1 MSEGTMTV
9 GGIFYFYPA
18 RQPDPRAE
26 MWQQG
31 LSNPAVEYFVANPG
45 SGPGD
50 AMDANW
56 KTMIDAGIK
65 AGKVPLG
72 YISTKY
78 GAVSESS
85 IKSQLDKYLLWYGI
99 GGCFYDEASQN
110 VGQLDYYKRLY
121 NMVPGRVVINPGAIP
136 PEGYTKAADTICLFE
151 STIDKWK
158 PETWPAWIR
167 KYPRDKW
174 FAIVMGCN
182 QAQAEAVCKSG
193 AYVGSIYP
201 IERIDSQTVDGFEV
215 LPPYFSMIPRWLKIP
230 EPAPVPSPG
239 ESPNSTEG
247 WSNLTL
253 QEVAAIVGMGPD
265 STLAQVPAEVLS
277 IVHRNR
283 ALEAQIH
290 NAITGATDEEILAD
304 VLRRLKRL

>member
-1 MSEGTMTV
+1 MTI

-18 RQPDPRAE
+18 KPPDPRAE
-26 MWQQG
+26 MWRQG

-50 AMDANW
+50 AMDSNW
-56 KTMIDAGIK
+56 KSMIDAGVK
-65 AGKVPLG
+65 ASKVPLG

-99 GGCFYDEASQN
+99 GGCFYDEASPN
-110 VGQLDYYKRLY
+110 AGQLDYYKRLY
-121 NMVPGRVVINPGAIP
+121 NMVPGRVVINPGVIP
-136 PEGYTKAADTICLFE
+136 VEGYCKAADTICLFE

-182 QAQAEAVCKSG
+182 QAQAEAVCESG

-230 EPAPVPSPG
+230 EPVTAPPSDPSANNWASMTLRTVATIIG
-239 ESPNSTEG
+239 MSLNSTQAEIPAKVQ
-247 WSNLTL
+247 T
-253 QEVAAIVGMGPD
+253 IVD
-265 STLAQVPAEVLS
+265 
-277 IVHRNR
+277 RNN
-283 ALEAQIH
+283 ALETKVHLGLLA
-290 NAITGATDEEILAD
+290 ATDEEILAD
-304 VLRRLKRL
+304 VARRLKR